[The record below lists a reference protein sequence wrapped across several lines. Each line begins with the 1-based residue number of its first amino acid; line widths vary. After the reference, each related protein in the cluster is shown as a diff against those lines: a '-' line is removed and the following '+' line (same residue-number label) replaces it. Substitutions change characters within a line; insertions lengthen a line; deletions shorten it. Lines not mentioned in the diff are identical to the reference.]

1 MPLTGRTESVVA
13 VDLGGTNMRCA
24 IVDADGGV
32 HARIQRPT
40 PHDEPCAVALIDLVA
55 QVRVGS
61 DDPPE
66 IIVMGV
72 PGRVDYET
80 RTLVSGPNLP
90 DGWVD
95 EIAAERL
102 ADELGG
108 EVHLANDADLAA
120 VGETAFGAARGH
132 RNVAYVT
139 ISTGVGGGVVLEGK
153 LARSR
158 WSLAEIGHMVV
169 SLERWGAGLDPTVE
183 GIGAGPAIARGAAE
197 AGLPAD
203 AAQISEMVRSG
214 DPSATAV
221 WDDALRASGAG
232 IVNVVHLFA
241 PDVVVVGGGV
251 GLNDD
256 IVLDR
261 LRGILDEIG
270 PPEIVGRVSVVRAAL
285 GDDAGLSGGA
295 AWRAAFG

>member
-24 IVDADGGV
+24 IVDADGDL

-40 PHDEPCAVALIDLVA
+40 PHDEPCTVALVDLVGR
-55 QVRVGS
+55 VRDSV
-61 DDPPE
+61 DDPPG

-80 RTLVSGPNLP
+80 RSLVSGPNLP
-90 DGWVD
+90 AGWVD
-95 EIAAERL
+95 ELAAAPL
-102 ADELGG
+102 ADQLGA

-120 VGETAFGAARGH
+120 VGEVAFGAAQGH

-139 ISTGVGGGVVLEGK
+139 ISTGVGGGVVLDGK

-158 WSLAEIGHMVV
+158 WSLAEVGHTVV
-169 SLERWGAGLDPTVE
+169 SLERWRAGLDPTVE
-183 GIGAGPAIARGAAE
+183 GIGAGPAIALAAAE
-197 AGLPAD
+197 AGLPGD
-203 AAQISEMVRSG
+203 AKRISEMVRAG
-214 DPSATAV
+214 DPAATAV

-232 IVNVVHLFA
+232 IVNVVHLFG

-261 LRGILDEIG
+261 LGRILDEIG
-270 PPEIVGRVSVVRAAL
+270 PAEIIGRVALVRAAL
-285 GDDAGLSGGA
+285 GDDAALSGGA